1 MTLSTRQ
8 TSRRTFMLTVAASGA
23 ALATTR
29 ASAQAASAAPVLTEA
44 DPQALALGYKADNTK
59 VDKAKF
65 PQHAA
70 GQMCSGCNFYQGK
83 ATDAMAPCQLFAGK
97 QVSGKGWCSA
107 YAKKAA

>member
-1 MTLSTRQ
+1 MTPSTRRSFMMTL
-8 TSRRTFMLTVAASGA
+8 AASGA
-23 ALATTR
+23 ALAATR
-29 ASAQAASAAPVLTEA
+29 AAAQAASAAPVLTEA

-70 GQMCSGCNFYQGK
+70 GQMCSSCNFYQGK
-83 ATDAMAPCQLFAGK
+83 ASDAMAPCQLFAGK